1 MKLPI
6 ITAFLTVFLVSAW
19 QNNAIAQS
27 NADSTI
33 SLSLK
38 QAQDYALQNNLLSKN
53 TILDLEIA
61 KKRVWETTAIGLPQV
76 NGNVNYTHLF
86 TVPELSLGGTTFLT
100 TDLPPGTPL
109 TSTDILN
116 ENVYMGFT
124 PAAPIQLGVPNNIT
138 YDITVSQLVFSGE
151 YLVGLQGVKV
161 YYQMADLKK
170 KKADLDVK
178 ETVSNSYIL
187 ALVLEQTRDVLIKS
201 LDNTNK
207 TLFEMQQM
215 YKQGLV
221 ENTDVDQIELI
232 SLNLTNGLS
241 STNRQ
246 INATY
251 DLIKYQLGMPFT
263 NILVLT
269 DGLENLSGTINLESI
284 VATQFNLNNNIDY
297 NLVTTAETISKIQL
311 KLAKTA
317 YLPSISAI
325 YMHSG
330 KVNQPAFDFNP
341 TDIFQVGMSVPIFS
355 SGIRNSRV
363 QQRTMDLQKS
373 TNAKNDIANGLNLQY
388 INTRNELTTAYEK
401 YLNDQK
407 NIELTKRI
415 YDKTI
420 IKFQEGIA
428 TSRQITDDLNQYL
441 TAQGNYFN
449 SIFSIISAKN
459 KLDKLNN
466 NL

>member
-1 MKLPI
+1 MKLPV
-6 ITAFLTVFLVSAW
+6 ITTLLTALLLNAW
-19 QNNAIAQS
+19 QIPAIAQ
-27 NADSTI
+27 NTMDSTV

-38 QAQDYALQNNLLSKN
+38 QAQDYALQNNLNSKN
-53 TILDLEIA
+53 SILDLEIA

-76 NGNVNYTHLF
+76 SGNANYTHLF
-86 TVPELSLGGTTFLT
+86 KVPELSLGGTTFLA

-109 TSTDILN
+109 TSTDITN

-124 PAAPIQLGVPNNIT
+124 PSDPIQLGLPNNIT

-170 KKADLDVK
+170 KKADLDIK
-178 ETVSNSYIL
+178 ETVANSYVL

-201 LDNTNK
+201 LDNTKK

-215 YKQGLV
+215 FKQGLV

-232 SLNLTNGLS
+232 SLTLINGIS

-246 INATY
+246 IDATY

-263 NILVLT
+263 NKLLLT
-269 DGLENLSGTINLESI
+269 DGLENLASTINLESI

-317 YLPSISAI
+317 YLPSISAV
-325 YMHSG
+325 YRHSG
-330 KVNQPAFDFNP
+330 KLNQPAFDFNP
-341 TDIFQVGMSVPIFS
+341 NDVIQVGMSVPIFS

-363 QQRTMDLQKS
+363 QQRTMDLKKS
-373 TNAKNDIANGLNLQY
+373 TNTKNDLANGLNLQY

-401 YLNDQK
+401 YLNDKK

-428 TSRQITDDLNQYL
+428 TSRQITDNLNQFL